1 MTVTKVLV
9 MLLATSWLSSGPVTG
24 ESLVRVNVTKSRLC
38 VPRKGVAFVLRN
50 VSPRTVDVGC
60 SLERQNGLGEWI
72 YYQESIGTAWASK
85 TARVWR
91 LGPGHEERAVWP
103 AGFAQGGRFAPG
115 RYRVVVSVSAT
126 ASKGEPASLSRST
139 GPEFALETCDR

>member
-1 MTVTKVLV
+1 MTKVLV
-9 MLLATSWLSSGPVTG
+9 VLLATSWLSSRPVTA
-24 ESLVRVNVTKSRLC
+24 ESLVQVNLTESRLC
-38 VPRKGVAFVLRN
+38 VPRKSVAFVLRN

-91 LGPGHEERAVWP
+91 LAPGHEERAIWP

-115 RYRVVVSVSAT
+115 LYRVIVSVNAAVPTGKPVS
-126 ASKGEPASLSRST
+126 ELSRSI
-139 GPEFALETCDR
+139 GPEFALETCER